1 MIRSESL
8 TRVSCEED
16 CSTTSPFAGASGAEQ
31 YLGLSTR
38 PVRAT
43 NPLTLTLSREGRG
56 D

>member
-1 MIRSESL
+1 MIRSESR
-8 TRVSCEED
+8 TRVSREED
-16 CSTTSPFAGASGAEQ
+16 CSTTCHFAGASGAKQ

-38 PVRAT
+38 PVRVT